1 LWTELRR
8 TLAAGL
14 ALHEGAPVR
23 GPEIGAAGAGERG
36 SEADGASGG
45 DGAAS
50 VALLSVAPG
59 LAMPVFADPAGVLVV
74 SGLPSSHLGIR
85 LQ

>member
-1 LWTELRR
+1 VRSAARLALGGVPLGDAVRGDDFLWTELR
-8 TLAAGL
+8 
-14 ALHEGAPVR
+14 AL
-23 GPEIGAAGAGERG
+23 
-36 SEADGASGG
+36 SGDSTVTEPG
-45 DGAAS
+45 GG
-50 VALLSVAPG
+50 ALLSVAPG